1 MNKILRFLILSFA
14 LFFIASMLSGIT
26 INSFVS
32 AIFVVL
38 LLSLINTFIK
48 PILQILTFPITIVTF
63 GLFLLVINAGMIL
76 LVDWFLPGFEVSG
89 FWWALLFSFLIS
101 TVNSIL
107 NRFDNKPKLGETKY
121 YRIDEPVNNNTVI
134 ENNFKK

>member
-1 MNKILRFLILSFA
+1 MNKFLRFLILSLAVF
-14 LFFIASMLSGIT
+14 LIANVLSGVT
-26 INSFVS
+26 IKSFIS

-38 LLSLINTFIK
+38 LLSFVNTFVK

-76 LVDWFLPGFEVSG
+76 LVDWFLSGFEVDG

-101 TVNSIL
+101 IVNSIL

-121 YRIDEPVNNNTVI
+121 YRIDEPVDQTNTI
-134 ENNFKK
+134 ERNF

>member
-1 MNKILRFLILSFA
+1 MNKFLRFLILSLAVF
-14 LFFIASMLSGIT
+14 LIANVLSGVT
-26 INSFVS
+26 IKSFIS

-38 LLSLINTFIK
+38 LLSFVNTFVK

-76 LVDWFLPGFEVSG
+76 LVDWFLSGFEVDG

-101 TVNSIL
+101 LVNSIL

-121 YRIDEPVNNNTVI
+121 YRIDEPVDQTNTI
-134 ENNFKK
+134 ERNF

>member
-1 MNKILRFLILSFA
+1 MNKFLRFLILSLAVF
-14 LFFIASMLSGIT
+14 LIATVLSGIT

-38 LLSLINTFIK
+38 LLSFVNTFVK
-48 PILQILTFPITIVTF
+48 PLLQILTFPITIVTF

-76 LVDWFLPGFEVSG
+76 LVDWFLSGFDVDG
-89 FWWALLFSFLIS
+89 FWWALLFSFLLS
-101 TVNSIL
+101 MLNSFL

-121 YRIDEPVNNNTVI
+121 YRIDEPVNTTNTI
-134 ENNFKK
+134 DRNF